1 MRLEMKKL
9 LLMLATCALSF
20 GASADIVLRQSTA
33 SQAVQ
38 IGPFVDSTGAVLSG
52 LTISNTDVRL
62 SKNGA
67 DIVAKNSGGCTYD
80 ESGMYTCTFDATD
93 SSATGRLQVTVVE
106 TGALPVYHEF
116 QVATAAVFDACC
128 GSSGAPLTATDVWGA
143 AARTLTAATNITSTG
158 AAVPI
163 TSSRVDVSVGAY
175 QSGLAPLQPTV
186 AGRTLDVTTTGGA
199 GIDWANVES
208 PTTSLTLSGTTVG
221 TATALTNLPTIPTAW
236 ITANGVATD
245 AIGAAELAADAGTE
259 IGTATWASTTRLL
272 TAGTNIVLAKGTGI
286 TGFNDIAATDVW
298 AAGTRTL
305 TAGTNINGSTF
316 TSIPWNASWDAEVQ
330 SEANDALTANFLDR
344 IFAADYDPATKPGVS
359 TALFNE
365 LIESDAGVSRFTANA
380 LEQGPAGGGG
390 GTADWTADERT
401 AIRSI
406 LGVPGSGTT
415 PADPTVGILDTTR
428 DLVADVP
435 TNAELATA
443 LNGLNDLSS
452 AEDQTAATA
461 ALNAYDG
468 PTNTEL
474 AAALATA
481 DDATLA
487 AIAALNN
494 LSLTQVRSM
503 VVEDQGTTVGLGCV
517 NAVALA
523 VLAGRASVSGS
534 TVTYRDPSNNEIRA
548 VVTHDSTG
556 NRSSASIT
564 CPSY

>member
-1 MRLEMKKL
+1 MKKVL
-9 LLMLATCALSF
+9 LLLATCALSF
-20 GASADIVLRQSTA
+20 GATADIILREDTA
-33 SQAVQ
+33 SQTVQ
-38 IGPFVDSTGAVLSG
+38 LGPFVDSTGAVLSG
-52 LTISNTDVRL
+52 LTISNTDVRI

-93 SSATGRLQVTVVE
+93 SDTSGRLQVTVVE

-116 QVATAAVFDACC
+116 QVATTAVFDACC
-128 GSSGAPLTATDVWGA
+128 GSSGAPLTATDVWA
-143 AARTLTAATNITSTG
+143 AGTRTLTAATNITSSG

-186 AGRTLDVTTTGGA
+186 AGRTLDVTTTGAA
-199 GIDWANVES
+199 GIDWANVEA
-208 PTTSLTLSGTTVG
+208 PTTSLTLSGTTIG
-221 TATALTNLPTIPTAW
+221 TATALTNLPTIPSNW
-236 ITANGVATD
+236 ITAAGIAPD
-245 AIGAAELAADAGTE
+245 AIGGSEIAADAGTE

-272 TAGTNIVLAKGTGI
+272 TAGTNIVLAKGTGV
-286 TGFNDIAATDVW
+286 TGFNDILATDVW
-298 AAGTRTL
+298 AAATRTL

-316 TSIPWNASWDAEVQ
+316 TSIPWNASWDTEVQ

-344 IFAADYDPATKPGVS
+344 IFAADYDPASKPGVS

-365 LIESDAGVSRFTANA
+365 LIESNAGVSRFTAAA
-380 LEQGPAGGGG
+380 LAQAPAGGGG
-390 GTADWTADERT
+390 GGTDWTVDERT

-452 AEDQTAATA
+452 AEAQTAATA

-494 LSLTQVRSM
+494 LSLTQIRSM

-548 VVTHDSTG
+548 VVTHDNTG

>member
-1 MRLEMKKL
+1 MKKVL
-9 LLMLATCALSF
+9 LLLATCALSF
-20 GASADIVLRQSTA
+20 GATADIILREDTA

-38 IGPFVDSTGAVLSG
+38 IGPFVDSTGAILSG

-93 SSATGRLQVTVVE
+93 SDTAGRLQVTVVE

-116 QVATAAVFDACC
+116 QVATTAVFDACC
-128 GSSGAPLTATDVWGA
+128 GTSGAPLTATDVWA
-143 AARTLTAATNITSTG
+143 AGTRTLTAATNITSTG
-158 AAVPI
+158 GTIPMV
-163 TSSRVDVSVGAY
+163 SSRVDATVGAY
-175 QSGLAPLQPTV
+175 QSGLTPLQPTV
-186 AGRTLDVTTTGGA
+186 AGRTLDVTTTGEA
-199 GIDWANVES
+199 GIDWANIGA
-208 PTTSLTLSGTTVG
+208 PTTSVTLSGTTIG
-221 TATALTNLPTIPTAW
+221 TATALTNLPTIPSNW
-236 ITANGVATD
+236 ITAAGIATD
-245 AIGAAELAADAGTE
+245 AIGAAEIAADAGTE
-259 IGTATWASTTRLL
+259 LGTATWATTVRSL
-272 TAGTNIVLAKGTGI
+272 TTGTGIVLAKGTGI

-298 AAGTRTL
+298 AAATRTL

-316 TSIPWNASWDAEVQ
+316 TSIPWNASWDVEVQ

-344 IFAADYDPATKPGVS
+344 IFAADYDPAAKPGVS

-365 LIESDAGVSRFTANA
+365 LIESNAGVSRFTAGA
-380 LEQGPAGGGG
+380 LAQAPSGGGG
-390 GTADWTADERT
+390 SSDWTVDERT

-406 LGVPGSGTT
+406 LGIPGSGTT

-443 LNGLNDLSS
+443 LNALNDLSS
-452 AEDQTAATA
+452 AEVQTAATA
-461 ALNAYDG
+461 SLNAYDG
-468 PTNTEL
+468 PTNAEL
-474 AAALATA
+474 ATALATA

-494 LSLTQVRSM
+494 LSLAQVRSM
-503 VVEDQGTTVGLGCV
+503 VVEDQGTTVSMGCV

-548 VVTHDSTG
+548 VVTHDNTG